1 MELQYIIPINDF
13 WFFSFKIWSESGW
26 RSLIFEEIL
35 TILISYFSHIRAHVR
50 NIDCQKYFP
59 IILLKRADDIRE
71 KNWIFKR
78 FWEIYMN
85 VRTIDNSGIRN
96 PGTRN
101 FILIVSRRAAGQSTS
116 PSICWLDICIG
127 EWIPVCDGT
136 PPVLPN
142 LKEMK
147 YRNLIR
153 PDILDFWWPLSVFW
167 DQLQKQSCRSA
178 SHSDNLHNSHHIL
191 SSITNVHNKPYL
203 TP

>member
-59 IILLKRADDIRE
+59 IILLKRADDSRVKI
-71 KNWIFKR
+71 WIFKR

-101 FILIVSRRAAGQSTS
+101 FILIVSRWSVNVPVHLLTGYIGES
-116 PSICWLDICIG
+116 PSVI
-127 EWIPVCDGT
+127 CDGT

-191 SSITNVHNKPYL
+191 SSQTFITNRI
-203 TP
+203 